1 MLGYP
6 SPAETLREREA
17 PSGLRSS
24 TQPTLFKVFGQ
35 NLRSIGIGGV
45 GFFENSF
52 GRRMCFQLFRI
63 NLLQKPSKIAS
74 NLDTVRL

>member
-1 MLGYP
+1 LGYP

-35 NLRSIGIGGV
+35 NLRSIGSRFANITKLNV
-45 GFFENSF
+45 
-52 GRRMCFQLFRI
+52 
-63 NLLQKPSKIAS
+63 NLK
-74 NLDTVRL
+74 